1 MRRFALTGSPSLTLP
16 LIATAIAVFAC
27 SPRSHSA
34 PTAER
39 RARPSGELV
48 AHVDVRVANGVEFD
62 LALSNDTEKRI
73 ELDFTD
79 GRTHDFA
86 VLDASGRE
94 VWRWSAG
101 RLFTQAMQNRLLDV
115 RDTAH
120 WREHWDPPA
129 GSGRYTV
136 VAHLHA
142 ANHPVEQRVDFWVP

>member
-1 MRRFALTGSPSLTLP
+1 VRRFVLPAL
-16 LIATAIAVFAC
+16 ATAAVVFAC

-34 PTAER
+34 PAAAR
-39 RARPSGELV
+39 RAKPSGALL
-48 AHVDVRVANGVEFD
+48 AHVDVQVTQGVQFD
-62 LALSNDTEKRI
+62 LAVANDTDKRV

-94 VWRWSAG
+94 VWRWSRG
-101 RLFTQAMQNRLLDV
+101 RLFTQAMQNRLLEAS
-115 RDTAH
+115 DTAH
-120 WREHWDPPA
+120 WREQWDPPA

-136 VAHLHA
+136 VAMLHA